1 MTTQPP
7 TLPQVDVGASSSF
20 NPDFSSTSITNG
32 HSTDQ
37 QDIQSSTE
45 LSHAPATQPL
55 DSQKQQD
62 APDPKTQKEVQE
74 VLYSDV
80 W

>member
-20 NPDFSSTSITNG
+20 NPDFSSTTITNG

-45 LSHAPATQPL
+45 LSYAPPVQNL
-55 DSQKQQD
+55 DAQKQHD
-62 APDPKTQKEVQE
+62 APDPKTHKEVQE

-80 W
+80 